1 MPEEPWI
8 VQHKEHLARLGLD
21 KKIES
26 GEIFKLV
33 FRRLTD
39 KVVDGQVIVKAGEPW
54 TLTCRFGVRKGVK
67 GTDPNR
73 RENDIRGGYITVFS
87 MEPNDQGFRRIK
99 LDTIIEVK

>member
-1 MPEEPWI
+1 MEPWI
-8 VQHKEHLARLGLD
+8 APYKEQLARLGLD

-26 GEIFKLV
+26 GDIFKLV

-67 GTDPNR
+67 GADPGR
-73 RENDIRGGYITVFS
+73 RDRDMRDGYITVFS
-87 MEPNDQGFRRIK
+87 MEPNGRGFRRIK